1 MEDFQWNFAAPAE
14 TELER
19 LWRWLG
25 KRADGMED
33 VYQLFKLLEKCT
45 GLQGS
50 PAVDFARILMGH
62 YVAQHGGEVID
73 LQTNTPQEKR
83 HVLLFAKGEHE
94 K

>member
-14 TELER
+14 TELAR

-45 GLQGS
+45 CLKGS
-50 PAVDFARILMGH
+50 PAVDFARILMGR
-62 YVAQHGGEVID
+62 YVAERGGEVID